1 LSNYWGLHIHIKD
14 STLDTTTNNIFAL
27 PTKTHGVKPTL
38 VGGDPPARGFKH
50 KVFSLSNHHLYVL
63 AVMAEHYSLGTDKVL
78 ANMIQ
83 HFIENNREIVDRAF
97 EVKALSNNAR
107 LEVKDE

>member
-1 LSNYWGLHIHIKD
+1 M
-14 STLDTTTNNIFAL
+14 
-27 PTKTHGVKPTL
+27 
-38 VGGDPPARGFKH
+38 
-50 KVFSLSNHHLYVL
+50 L
-63 AVMAEHYSLGTDKVL
+63 AVMADHYSLGTDKVL